1 MDALQNR
8 VERAQQRLMAIE
20 KKQAQAKAALRDAT
34 AAKRSQERKLD
45 TRRKVLLGALL
56 QHEMSTGAESERAIL
71 NRLERFLT
79 RAADRALFD
88 LPERI
93 DTKHTTGTGEGT

>member
-45 TRRKVLLGALL
+45 TRRKVLIGAMVMQDDEAGRVDHRPTLV
-56 QHEMSTGAESERAIL
+56 RL
-71 NRLERFLT
+71 NEFLT

-93 DTKHTTGTGEGT
+93 ATTPSKEKAHE